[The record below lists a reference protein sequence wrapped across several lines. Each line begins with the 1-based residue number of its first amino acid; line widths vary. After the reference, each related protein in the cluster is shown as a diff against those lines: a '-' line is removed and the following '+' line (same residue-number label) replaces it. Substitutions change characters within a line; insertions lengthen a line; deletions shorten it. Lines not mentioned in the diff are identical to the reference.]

1 MTVTFYFAIGRA
13 YRKADLEI
21 ALAMGQKHF
30 LVPAGS
36 LAARRLR
43 KMSGIHVALDSEA
56 YPPNNPKRLSL
67 AAYWREVLSWQQASG
82 DWGTLDWFS
91 SYDTIDDTE
100 RTQRDEAALQALIE
114 RDAPSA
120 PLMRVVGYG
129 MPVEEAVAAILA
141 HPLRREVRP
150 SYGIGSLA
158 VQRYSCEAAAWY
170 TALVNEL
177 ERLDG
182 EQLQGVRLHL
192 FGIGRPSWILRS
204 SRGLVTSFDSS
215 GPARMAGI
223 AGWSGIASRYTPHF
237 GISVEKLQL
246 SREARLYW
254 HLCSYR
260 RAVGQPWKRLEE
272 ARFSDDQKQ
281 PVGIQH
287 AFILDDL
294 VNVKASAD
302 GYPMRLL
309 LEQTQEAGG
318 CSTSQDKHCY

>member
-1 MTVTFYFAIGRA
+1 VTVTFYFAIGRA

-43 KMSGIHVALDSEA
+43 KMSGIHVALDSET
-56 YPPNNPKRLSL
+56 YPPNNPKRISL
-67 AAYWREVLSWQQASG
+67 AAYWREVVSWLRAPG
-82 DWGTLDWFS
+82 DWGALDWFS
-91 SYDTIDDTE
+91 SYDTIGDAE
-100 RTQRDEAALQALIE
+100 RTQRDEAALQALME

-141 HPLRREVRP
+141 HPLRRETRP

-158 VQRYSCEAAAWY
+158 VQRYSSDAAAWY

-177 ERLDG
+177 EALDD
-182 EQLQGVRLHL
+182 EQLDGVRLHL
-192 FGIGRPSWILRS
+192 FGIGRPSWLLRS
-204 SRGLVTSFDSS
+204 RRGIVTSFDSS

-223 AGWSGIASRYTPHF
+223 AGWSGIASRYTPQF
-237 GISVEKLQL
+237 GISVEKLQQ

-260 RAVGQPWKRLEE
+260 RAVGQPSNRLDE
-272 ARFSDDQKQ
+272 ACFIDEKKQ
-281 PVGIQH
+281 PAGIQH
-287 AFILDDL
+287 AFQLDDL

-302 GYPMRLL
+302 GYPMCPLT
-309 LEQTQEAGG
+309 E
-318 CSTSQDKHCY
+318 